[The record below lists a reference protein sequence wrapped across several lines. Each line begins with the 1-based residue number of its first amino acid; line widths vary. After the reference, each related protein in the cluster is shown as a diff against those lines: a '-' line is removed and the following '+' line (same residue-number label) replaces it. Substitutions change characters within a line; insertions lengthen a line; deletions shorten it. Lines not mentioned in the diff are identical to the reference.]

1 VSRSVRQE
9 AQEIARLLPR
19 LMRQLFALEA
29 GDPTSRLSVAQVRVC
44 TALVAGPQAMSAIG
58 RELGISLS
66 ALTQIADRLEAAG
79 IAQRVPAS
87 HDRRVRLLQLTPRGA
102 RAMELRN
109 ERRVARVREVI
120 APLSAAGRADVLGAL
135 QALEDAAS
143 AAVERERKRRNARP
157 V

>member
-1 VSRSVRQE
+1 
-9 AQEIARLLPR
+9 
-19 LMRQLFALEA
+19 
-29 GDPTSRLSVAQVRVC
+29 
-44 TALVAGPQAMSAIG
+44 
-58 RELGISLS
+58 
-66 ALTQIADRLEAAG
+66 LEAAG